1 MKNGLNTLAVF
12 CIPLSLIMVAC
23 IMLMGDVRDQNK
35 SYHKNVD
42 ELISLAR
49 KNGMARYK
57 LSLITLYPNS
67 NTDKIDSVYN
77 ESLKK
82 DSVQ

>member
-1 MKNGLNTLAVF
+1 MKNGLSTIAIF
-12 CIPLSLIMVAC
+12 IPLSLMMIAF

-49 KNGMARYK
+49 KNGMTRYK
-57 LSLITLYPNS
+57 LAVITLYENV